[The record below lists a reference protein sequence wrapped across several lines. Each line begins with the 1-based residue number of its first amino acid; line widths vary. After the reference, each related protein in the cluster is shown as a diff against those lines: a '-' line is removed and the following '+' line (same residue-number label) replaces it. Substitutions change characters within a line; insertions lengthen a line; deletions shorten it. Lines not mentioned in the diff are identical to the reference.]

1 MEAVVQQTR
10 RSIESERGIVSPTKL
25 AHFVLVTRDMR
36 RLRDWYL
43 TVLQGRVVYED
54 PILSFITYDD
64 EHHRIAIG
72 ALPGVEEREAGLR
85 VGLHHTAFTYRDL
98 GALLFTYRRLKE
110 RGIVP
115 FWTINHGPTMSMYY
129 RDPDGNRIELQV
141 DNFAAAEEAND
152 FMRVHFAEN
161 PIGIL
166 FDPEELIKRYEAGV
180 PLEELR
186 ERPPLPAGK
195 TPLDMMR
202 D

>member
-1 MEAVVQQTR
+1 
-10 RSIESERGIVSPTKL
+10 
-25 AHFVLVTRDMR
+25 
-36 RLRDWYL
+36 
-43 TVLQGRVVYED
+43 
-54 PILSFITYDD
+54 
-64 EHHRIAIG
+64 
-72 ALPGVEEREAGLR
+72 
-85 VGLHHTAFTYRDL
+85 
-98 GALLFTYRRLKE
+98 
-110 RGIVP
+110 
-115 FWTINHGPTMSMYY
+115 
-129 RDPDGNRIELQV
+129 LQV

>member
-1 MEAVVQQTR
+1 METVVREAR
-10 RSIESERGIVSPTKL
+10 RSVDTQASIVSPVKL
-25 AHFVLVTRDMR
+25 SHFVLATRDMR

-54 PILSFITYDD
+54 PILCFITYDD

-98 GALLFTYRRLKE
+98 GALLYTYRRLKQ

-115 FWTINHGPTMSMYY
+115 FWCVNHGPTTSMYY
-129 RDPDGNRIELQV
+129 RDPDGNRVELQV
-141 DNFAAAEEAND
+141 DNFATAEEATD
-152 FMRVHFAEN
+152 FMRAHFAEN

-166 FDPEELIKRYEAGV
+166 FEPEELIARYEAGA

-186 ERPPLPAGK
+186 ERPMLPPGK

>member
-1 MEAVVQQTR
+1 MEAVVQHSR
-10 RSIESERGIVSPTKL
+10 RNVEAEQGIVSPAKL
-25 AHFVLVTRDMR
+25 AHYVLVTRDMR
-36 RLRDWYL
+36 KLRDWYL

-54 PILSFITYDD
+54 PILCFITYDD

-72 ALPGVEEREAGLR
+72 ALPGVEERETGMR

-98 GALLFTYRRLKE
+98 GALLYTYRRLKA

-115 FWTINHGPTMSMYY
+115 FWTVNHGPTMSMYY

-141 DNFAAAEEAND
+141 DNFATAEEAND
-152 FMRVHFAEN
+152 FMRVNFAEN
-161 PIGIL
+161 PIGIV
-166 FDPEELIKRYEAGV
+166 FDPEELIARYESGAS
-180 PLEELR
+180 LEELR
-186 ERPPLPAGK
+186 ERPRLPSGK